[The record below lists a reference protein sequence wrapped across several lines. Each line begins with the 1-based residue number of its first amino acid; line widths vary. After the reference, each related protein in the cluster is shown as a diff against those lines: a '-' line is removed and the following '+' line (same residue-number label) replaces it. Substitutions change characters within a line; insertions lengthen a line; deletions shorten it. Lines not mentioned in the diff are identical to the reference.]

1 MNVLFLSHNYGPIKN
16 ALFIDCFVLILE
28 AVSYFRN
35 TTPGFENEIWYKI
48 ILEKKYYS
56 AA

>member
-35 TTPGFENEIWYKI
+35 TTPVLKMKFDTKLY
-48 ILEKKYYS
+48 
-56 AA
+56 